1 MTPARLSPDSTA
13 LLVIDWQERLFP
25 AMPEGSRE
33 DALARA
39 GHLVWMAGELEMPVV
54 ATEQYPR
61 GLGRTLAALPVV
73 EPIEKLT
80 FSAWDAPAFQERV
93 TGLGRRNVLVVGM
106 ETHIC
111 VALTCR
117 DLVAAG
123 YGVWLVADA
132 CLSRRKLDHDLG
144 VERIRGD
151 GARVVTAEAAL
162 FELTDTAGT
171 PLFKQ
176 LSARLK

>member
-1 MTPARLSPDSTA
+1 MAPSRLSSDSTA

-25 AMPEGSRE
+25 AMPESTRD

-39 GHLVWMAGELEMPVV
+39 GHLVWMAGELGMPVV

-61 GLGRTLAALPVV
+61 GLGRTLAALPVA

-80 FSAWDAPAFQERV
+80 FSAWDAEGYRERIAA
-93 TGLGRRNVLVVGM
+93 LGRRNMVVVGM

-123 YGVWLVADA
+123 YDVWLVADA

-162 FELTDTAGT
+162 FELADTAGT
-171 PLFKQ
+171 PLFKL
-176 LSARLK
+176 LSARLR